1 MRIHFIAIGG
11 AAMHNLAM
19 AVATKAGYIV
29 TGSDDEIFDPART
42 HLQEAGLLPEEM
54 GWHPEKI
61 TSDID
66 AIILGMHA
74 REDNPELVRAREL
87 GIKIYS
93 FPEYLY
99 EQTKD
104 KIRIVV
110 GGSHGKTSTTSMIL
124 YVLQHLGIEADYMVG
139 AQIEGFERMVRL
151 SDTAKYAVF
160 EGDEYLTS
168 PLDLRSKFLW
178 YHPHVAI
185 LTGIAWDHINVFPTF
200 EGYVD
205 TFRKFVDGI
214 EENGT
219 FIYYKHDANLCEIA
233 SQARPDIQLVPYE
246 AYNNSTPSYTTPHN
260 ATPFKIFGR
269 HNMENLQA
277 AALACQQIGV
287 KLEDF
292 YREISTFT
300 GASNRLELIDE
311 IGTNVAYKDFAHSPS
326 KLRATVNAVRERYP
340 EKQLVAAMELH
351 TFSSLMADFLPQYEG
366 CMAQADVALVYFNP
380 KVIEHKRLTP
390 ITAEEVRKAFG
401 TENVEVFTD
410 SQLLQERLR
419 SLTYDNT
426 ALLMMTSGTFDGVNI
441 PEFAKELI
449 SSNKVNSK
457 KKQAKLPYTHC
468 LNCGAELQGKYCH
481 VCGQEATSKTPTVGA
496 FLVEYANHAFIWDSN
511 FFKTLWNLISRPGY
525 LTKEFIAGKFA
536 SHEHPLKL
544 NMFLLF
550 VLITLFVFF
559 AGTEK
564 MSNSVHNLTHSE
576 SVRPGIQLEFL
587 IKNGYTERIN
597 ESPRDTVHLLAPLFL
612 VERYPEVLSNIET
625 IEDTDGKGLDKW
637 IAVLPHVLI
646 EDSIVMLDESGYYR
660 FNQQSKAGE
669 NELKMV
675 NTVWSEMVKLI
686 AKYFPLLIL
695 FTAPFLAIAL
705 GIVQRKSRIPRI
717 HHFIFAL
724 HYTAFLELLM
734 ICIFLLH
741 LTLSPPMEWLQ
752 WVMIIGSCVYLT
764 IAFRNVYGTTTWT
777 MAALKALF
785 TSVVYVLIG
794 MAIFFVI
801 FIVACFI
808 TANNAMIS

>member
-19 AVATKAGYIV
+19 AVATKAGYVV

-200 EGYVD
+200 DGYVD

-233 SQARPDIQLVPYE
+233 SQARKDIKQLPYE
-246 AYNNSTPSYTTPHN
+246 AYQGDVNM
-260 ATPFKIFGR
+260 KIFGK

-277 AALACQQIGV
+277 AALACEQIGV
-287 KLEDF
+287 KSEDF
-292 YREISTFT
+292 YRTIATFT
-300 GASNRLELIDE
+300 GASNRLEFIDE
-311 IGTNVAYKDFAHSPS
+311 IGDNVAYKDFAHSPS

-366 CMAQADVALVYFNP
+366 CMANADVALVYFNP

-449 SSNKVNSK
+449 SSNKENDRSK
-457 KKQAKLPYTHC
+457 KKDKLPYTHC

-481 VCGQEATSKTPTVGA
+481 VCGQEAVSKTPTVGA

-511 FFKTLWNLISRPGY
+511 FLKTLWNLIRRPGY

-564 MSNSVHNLTHSE
+564 MNNSVHNLTHNE
-576 SVRPGIQLEFL
+576 AVLAGVQIEFMIQQGELDTTL
-587 IKNGYTERIN
+587 L
-597 ESPRDTVHLLAPLFL
+597 SPEDTVQLLAPLYFANQH
-612 VERYPEVLSNIET
+612 PGFICC
-625 IEDTDGKGLDKW
+625 IDTLEYTNDKGLDKW
-637 IAVLPHVLI
+637 IAVVPHTLI
-646 EDSIVMLDESGYYR
+646 EDSILVEYESGCYR
-660 FNQQSKAGE
+660 FNP
-669 NELKMV
+669 ELTAAKRELTLI
-675 NTVWSEMVKLI
+675 NTVWQKMVDII
-686 AKYFPLLIL
+686 ARYFPLLVL
-695 FTAPFLAIAL
+695 FTAPFLAMSL
-705 GIVQRKSRIPRI
+705 RLVQRKNRLPRI
-717 HHFIFAL
+717 HHFVFAL
-724 HYTAFLELLM
+724 HYTAFLEVIM
-734 ICIFLLH
+734 MCIFLLH
-741 LTLSPPMEWLQ
+741 LTLSPTMELLQ
-752 WVMIIGSCVYLT
+752 WILIISSCLYLT
-764 IAFRNVYGTTTWT
+764 IAFRTVYDTRSWVG
-777 MAALKALF
+777 AACKALL
-785 TSVVYVLIG
+785 TSLIYFLIG
-794 MAIFFVI
+794 LAILLGI
-801 FIVACFI
+801 LLVACI
-808 TANNAMIS
+808 ILIANHSLIS